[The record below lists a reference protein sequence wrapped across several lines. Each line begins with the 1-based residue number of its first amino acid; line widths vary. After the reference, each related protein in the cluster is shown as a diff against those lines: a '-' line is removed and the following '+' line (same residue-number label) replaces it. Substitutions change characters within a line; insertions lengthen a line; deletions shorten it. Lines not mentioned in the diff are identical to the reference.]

1 MPPYTI
7 FFKKKCVHTV
17 FFDVLRHA
25 FRVFQLQA
33 SELGKSLLVIPLI
46 RFTVILN
53 E

>member
-1 MPPYTI
+1 MPLDTI
-7 FFKKKCVHTV
+7 FTKKKCVHTV
-17 FFDVLRHA
+17 FLDVLRHA

-33 SELGKSLLVIPLI
+33 SELGKSLFAIPLI